1 MVHGGI
7 GLFNPTKRLARV
19 AFLTA
24 GLLARRFAQAADP
37 RRLLFSPSLDGG
49 LPLLLLFTPRRRSNS
64 AMRASCASSSAI
76 SSSFE
81 NWLSA
86 SRSTNS
92 FESGRRSHVNQN
104 LSRLYRDAE
113 DQHALTA

>member
-24 GLLARRFAQAADP
+24 GLLADGS
-37 RRLLFSPSLDGG
+37 RRLRPAAASSA
-49 LPLLLLFTPRRRSNS
+49 RRSTGF
-64 AMRASCASSSAI
+64 AAVAAIQPKTALQLGTRASCASSSAI

-81 NWLSA
+81 NWLNA

-92 FESGRRSHVNQN
+92 FDSGRRSHVNQN
-104 LSRLYRDAE
+104 LSQLYREAE
-113 DQHALTA
+113 DEHALTV

>member
-1 MVHGGI
+1 MVHCGI

-24 GLLARRFAQAADP
+24 GLLARRFAQAADLP
-37 RRLLFSPSLDGG
+37 RLLQPVARRGFAALLHSTQDGAPS
-49 LPLLLLFTPRRRSNS
+49 S

-81 NWLSA
+81 NWLNA
-86 SRSTNS
+86 SRSPNS
-92 FESGRRSHVNQN
+92 FESGRRSHVDQN
-104 LSRLYRDAE
+104 LSRLYRQAE